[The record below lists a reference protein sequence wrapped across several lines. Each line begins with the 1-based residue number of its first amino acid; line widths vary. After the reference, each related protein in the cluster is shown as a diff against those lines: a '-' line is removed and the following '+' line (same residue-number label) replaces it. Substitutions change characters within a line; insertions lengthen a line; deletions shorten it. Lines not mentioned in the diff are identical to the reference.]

1 MIVLELMDS
10 EAKVLETG
18 LERFLIDMDREIART
33 DRKDYRI
40 SLERDERVL
49 RDVVEQLKHPAS

>member
-1 MIVLELMDS
+1 MIVLELTDS